1 MTLEQAQEILQ
12 HFDIEGELIYCKLY
26 GEGHINTTYMICYLN
41 KTTPPIRYIFQKI
54 NTDIFTNP
62 QALLQNISLVTNYI
76 KNEIQKEGGDIHRE
90 TLTLIPSKNG
100 EPFVKYKGSY
110 YRVYNYIEYA
120 TCYQQA
126 TPELFYASARAFG
139 KFARQLDHFDSS
151 SIEDTIVNFH
161 NTSNRFRNFTIAL
174 EQDLSKRS
182 SEITNDIAFVQARES
197 FCSII
202 LDEIE
207 AGTIP
212 LRVCHNDT
220 KLNNVM
226 IDNHTNEGLCVID
239 LDTVMQGSLLYDFGD
254 SIRFGASSAAE
265 DEENLDLVYCD
276 LEKYDLFVKGY
287 LEECHSILSDKEL
300 ELLPHSAIL
309 MTLECGIR
317 FLTDH
322 LDGDTY
328 FKIHKPNHNLLRARN
343 QFKLVADMEEKL
355 EQLSEIT
362 KKHYNNIHS
371 S

>member
-1 MTLEQAQEILQ
+1 MKLDKAKEILN
-12 HFDIEGELIYCKLY
+12 HFDIDGELIYCKSY
-26 GEGHINTTYMICYLN
+26 GEGHINETYMICYLN

-54 NTDIFTNP
+54 NTDIFKKP
-62 QALLQNISLVTNYI
+62 ESLLENIYLVTNHI
-76 KNEIQKEGGDIHRE
+76 KEEIKKANGDTHRE

-100 EPFVKYKGSY
+100 DHFVKYEEEY
-110 YRVYNYIEYA
+110 YRVYNYVEYA

-126 TPELFYASARAFG
+126 TPELFYASAKAFG
-139 KFARQLDHFDSS
+139 KFARQLDHFDAS
-151 SIEDTIVNFH
+151 SIEDTIINFH
-161 NTSNRFRNFTIAL
+161 NTSNRFQNFCVAL
-174 EQDLSKRS
+174 EQNLSKRADEVTP
-182 SEITNDIAFVQARES
+182 EIEFVQARED

-226 IDNHTNEGLCVID
+226 IDNHTQEGLCVID

-265 DEENLDLVYCD
+265 DEEDLNLVYCD
-276 LEKYDLFVKGY
+276 LEKYELFVKGY
-287 LEECHSILSDKEL
+287 LEECHSILSAKEL
-300 ELLPHSAIL
+300 EFLPHSAIL

-343 QFKLVADMEEKL
+343 QFKLVADMENKL
-355 EQLSEIT
+355 DKLIEIT
-362 KKHYNNIHS
+362 QAHYNAIHS
-371 S
+371 I